1 MHVQKKIYA
10 DDVICLSSDDEESL
24 KPAPSAPIYSKRYVP
39 DDDDDDV
46 VILSGMCCD
55 IRRYLSN
62 LSICNLVLVLQE
74 MMRNPK

>member
-1 MHVQKKIYA
+1 MHVQKKIYD
-10 DDVICLSSDDEESL
+10 DDVICLSSVDEESL
-24 KPAPSAPIYSKRYVP
+24 KPAPSAPNCSKRYVP

-55 IRRYLSN
+55 IQKYLSI
-62 LSICNLVLVLQE
+62 ICDLVLVLQE